1 MSVDPKALTR
11 RFFEERNKGKA
22 AAVAVID
29 ETCATNMVFHNST
42 GRDIYGLKDFQQYY
56 SELFSAYP
64 DIHFT
69 IDDMITEG
77 NKVATRYTMT
87 GTNKGEFMGIP
98 PTNKKMGVWVIEI
111 DHVARGKIV
120 EGWLRFDTM
129 GWMQQLGVVPAPKK
143 RK

>member
-56 SELFSAYP
+56 SKLFSAYP
-64 DIHFT
+64 DIQFT
-69 IDDMITEG
+69 IDDMIAEG
-77 NKVATRYTMT
+77 DKVATRYTMT

-98 PTNKKMGVWVIEI
+98 PTQKKMAVWVIEI
-111 DHVARGKIV
+111 DHFTEGRLV

-129 GWMQQLGVVPAPKK
+129 GWMQQLGVVPTPKK
-143 RK
+143 